1 MSCIGPSD
9 QLGDLGLSGRK
20 AASILEEPKL
30 NSPLLPSSRIVT
42 SIGAGLGNQMF
53 QYAVARRLAH
63 VNGAE
68 LLLYLGNRYD
78 TGSKRTFRLDNFA
91 ISGRLAGEAE
101 AGGLRRLSRT
111 RRRLARFLP
120 GLRPPRDP
128 EVVKEETLRF
138 NPTILT
144 LRGNVKLAGAWQC
157 EHYFSD
163 IGDIIRREF
172 TLRAELDARSRETL
186 AHIQA
191 GPSAFI
197 HVRRG
202 DYVTSTKINRLYGTC
217 SPDYYETGLRM
228 LRDRIGAALCL
239 FVFSDD
245 PAWVRKMQIGGAKAV
260 IVDWNADAPERD
272 IALMRAC
279 NHAIIANSSF
289 SWWGA
294 WLGDGSER
302 VVIAPRAWFRRRSD
316 YEDIVPERWIR
327 L

>member
-1 MSCIGPSD
+1 
-9 QLGDLGLSGRK
+9 
-20 AASILEEPKL
+20 
-30 NSPLLPSSRIVT
+30 
-42 SIGAGLGNQMF
+42 MF

-63 VNGAE
+63 VNGAD

-78 TGSKRTFRLDNFA
+78 AGSKRVFRLDSFA
-91 ISGRLAGEAE
+91 ISGRLAVEAE
-101 AGGLRRLSRT
+101 AGGLRRISRT

-120 GLRPPRDP
+120 GLMPPHDP
-128 EVVKEETLRF
+128 EVVREETLRF

-144 LRGNVKLAGAWQC
+144 LRGNVKFAGAWQC
-157 EHYFSD
+157 ERYFSD

-172 TLRAELDARSRETL
+172 TLRTELDARNRETL
-186 AHIQA
+186 ARIQG

-202 DYVTSTKINRLYGTC
+202 DYITSLKINRLYGTC
-217 SPDYYETGLRM
+217 SLDYYQAGLRI
-228 LRDRIGAALCL
+228 LRARIGAALRL

-245 PAWVRKMQIGGAKAV
+245 PAWVREMQIGGEEAV
-260 IVDWNADAPERD
+260 IVDWNGNMPERD
-272 IALMRAC
+272 LALMRSC

-294 WLGDGSER
+294 WLGDEGER
-302 VVIAPRAWFRRRSD
+302 TVIAPRVWFRQRSD
-316 YEDIVPERWIR
+316 YEDIMPERWIR